1 MTKFI
6 LPNGYTE
13 DTVLKTIRIKETKL
27 MKLEE
32 LSYKHNLSV
41 NKLMNLCLKYA
52 IENLEDE
59 ENSENKNE
67 MINQ

>member
-1 MTKFI
+1 MAKLV
-6 LPNGYTE
+6 LPKGE
-13 DTVLKTIRIKETKL
+13 DFYSVIKSIRIRLSDLK
-27 MKLEE
+27 KLEE
-32 LSYKHNLSV
+32 LSYKHNISV